1 MSNAEQP
8 AGMPD
13 SSTTN
18 AESAARSEQKLELL
32 LNSAASLMAQQ
43 GYAQTSI
50 RNVAAKTGF
59 SLAGMYYYFKNKED
73 LLYQIQLRTFSSLLA
88 EQERWLANGGDPEE
102 RLRRL
107 VRGHLAFF
115 TAHASELKVC
125 TFELQSL
132 QGERYQT
139 VEGLRRRY
147 FRCLAEVIGEIL
159 GVAKRAAV
167 ADQLVR
173 HHALF
178 VFGMLNW
185 IFMWYEPERD
195 GSVEQLGDEMIT
207 LILEGLRGGGERAG
221 PELPQSPEL

>member
-1 MSNAEQP
+1 MDNAEHPTGIP
-8 AGMPD
+8 AD
-13 SSTTN
+13 SATN
-18 AESAARSEQKLELL
+18 AEASARSEQKLELL
-32 LNSAASLMAQQ
+32 LTAAANLMAQQ

-50 RNVAAKTGF
+50 RNVAAETGF

-73 LLYQIQLRTFSSLLA
+73 LLYQIQLRTFSSLLSA
-88 EQERWLANGGDPEE
+88 QEQALANGCDPEE
-102 RLRRL
+102 KLRRL

-115 TAHASELKVC
+115 ASHASELKVC

-132 QGERYQT
+132 QGERYEA
-139 VEGLRRRY
+139 VERLRRRY

-159 GVAKRAAV
+159 GVAKQAAA
-167 ADQLVR
+167 ADRKVR

-195 GSVEQLGDEMIT
+195 GTVEQLGDEM
-207 LILEGLRGGGERAG
+207 LALVLEGLHGDTVRDG
-221 PELPQSPEL
+221 PQT

>member
-8 AGMPD
+8 AGVPD
-13 SSTTN
+13 SSTKN
-18 AESAARSEQKLELL
+18 AESPARSEQKLELL
-32 LNSAASLMAQQ
+32 LTSAASLMAQQ

-88 EQERWLANGGDPEE
+88 AQERSLANGGDPEE
-102 RLRRL
+102 KLRRL
-107 VRGHLAFF
+107 VRGHLDFF
-115 TAHASELKVC
+115 TEHASELKVC

-195 GSVEQLGDEMIT
+195 GPVEQLGDEMIT
-207 LILEGLRGGGERAG
+207 LVLEGLRGGGGQAG
-221 PELPQSPEL
+221 PELPDPPEL